1 MFLCTL
7 LGRRLSLLVRELLAF
22 VEVRRT
28 LTTLAVVFQAYHK
41 FCPVTVL
48 GSPSPYFVRA
58 RTKGSHSRHYYT
70 HNSCTSLDTHLMYYI
85 LRFIIKSPVVTCT
98 SAVSVFSYLLPVR
111 LKWEFHCREGEDV
124 NRFI

>member
-58 RTKGSHSRHYYT
+58 HTKGSHSRHYYT
-70 HNSCTSLDTHLMYYI
+70 HNLRARRSKPDNGGLFDEYYI
-85 LRFIIKSPVVTCT
+85 LWLFY
-98 SAVSVFSYLLPVR
+98 A
-111 LKWEFHCREGEDV
+111 DV
-124 NRFI
+124 PMALTIFTK